1 MKHRSIL
8 AVTALCFLAV
18 PPLARADGLFYLSG
32 KLSSTSTDA
41 DIGESLDLILDG
53 DDEGLSLALGLRL
66 GDHVAFELAYHDF
79 GTVAADFRECINCP
93 DVTAPFE
100 GDTTAIS
107 LTFLP
112 HLPVSDNFL
121 LYGKVGVVSW
131 ETSLSELAPGIEEV
145 LDEYSDEDLT
155 YGAGIRFLLP
165 GPFGIFAEFE
175 RFADS
180 FDSVSL
186 GATLGF

>member
-1 MKHRSIL
+1 MKHYPVLTI
-8 AVTALCFLAV
+8 AACCFLAV
-18 PPLARADGLFYLSG
+18 SSLARADGLFYLSG
-32 KLSSTSTDA
+32 KVATTSADA
-41 DIGESLDLILDG
+41 DIGESVDLILDG
-53 DDEGLSLALGLRL
+53 DDEGFALGLGLRL
-66 GDHVAFELAYHDF
+66 GDYLAFELAYHDF
-79 GTVAADFRECINCP
+79 GTIPADFGECVDCP
-93 DVTAPFE
+93 GLTAPFE

-112 HLPVSDNFL
+112 HLPVSENFL

-131 ETSLSELAPGIEEV
+131 ETSLSDLGPGIEDA
-145 LDEYSDEDLT
+145 LDDYSDEDLT